1 MHRTTI
7 LLPADLQR
15 RAEREAKLL
24 GISLSEL
31 IRRRLAES
39 GHEAQE
45 RPRFFT
51 REPWQGAAPSDL
63 AANHD
68 HYLYSEE

>member
-7 LLPADLQR
+7 LLPSDLRRMADQ
-15 RAEREAKLL
+15 EAKAL

-31 IRRRLAES
+31 IRRRLSAGQLIEPNI
-39 GHEAQE
+39 
-45 RPRFFT
+45 RPRFFS
-51 REPWQGAAPSDL
+51 RPPWQGAGASDT

-68 HYLYSEE
+68 HFLYGP

>member
-7 LLPADLQR
+7 LLPEDLRR
-15 RAEREAKLL
+15 RASREAEAI

-31 IRRRLAES
+31 IRRRLAAGLDEEEP
-39 GHEAQE
+39 G

-51 REPWQGAAPSDL
+51 RKPWTGPGPSDVAL
-63 AANHD
+63 HHD
-68 HYLYSEE
+68 DYLYGP